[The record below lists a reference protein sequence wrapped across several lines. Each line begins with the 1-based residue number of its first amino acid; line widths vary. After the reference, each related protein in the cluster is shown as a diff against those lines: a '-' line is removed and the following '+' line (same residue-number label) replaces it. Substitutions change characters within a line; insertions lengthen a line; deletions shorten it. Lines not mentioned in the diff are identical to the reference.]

1 MSNGE
6 YSEMIELPVSTC
18 EMVIAPKRK
27 RKLFKGR
34 LIKTVN
40 KKTEEQESKP
50 SATVIEQ
57 PAAAQENVDAPAAS
71 LVIDYDKK
79 TKKLKKAKGK
89 QTMADVAEKKGFK
102 FDLVAAEVI
111 AVFVLIVAILLTN
124 IFWEDSG
131 INVMIRSVFGA
142 KVEKSVDSRT
152 AKDLAVS
159 APSSYAD
166 VTVDGGVMTFNEA
179 AAVYAPANGTVTEI
193 NETDGVFT
201 LTVSHSDVFKTVISG
216 ADAVYVKVGDAVY
229 SNIPV
234 AYASEGTKVAMYD
247 EGTLAADYTL
257 DGGKIVWQS

>member
-27 RKLFKGR
+27 RRLFKGR

-40 KKTEEQESKP
+40 KKTEEQEKGP
-50 SATVIEQ
+50 SAAVEQ
-57 PAAAQENVDAPAAS
+57 PVAAQENADAPAPSA
-71 LVIDYDKK
+71 VIDYEKK
-79 TKKLKKAKGK
+79 TKKLKKEKSK
-89 QTMADVAEKKGFK
+89 QANADVVDKKGFK

-131 INVMIRSVFGA
+131 INVMIRSVFGT

-179 AAVYAPANGTVTEI
+179 AAVYAPANGTVTAVS
-193 NETDGVFT
+193 ETDGVST

-247 EGTLAADYTL
+247 EGTLATDYTL
-257 DGGKIVWQS
+257 DNGKIVWQS